1 METKK
6 IGEQFTS
13 LSDNVKE
20 YVNLKLEYYKLA
32 ATEKASQLVTS
43 LMITIVIFIL
53 VMLILFFLSFAFILW
68 WGEYIGPSY
77 VAALIVVGFY
87 LVVGVLVYLL
97 RYPLF
102 INPLVSSISNTILED
117 PDNE

>member
-6 IGEQFTS
+6 IGEQFSS

-20 YVNLKLEYYKLA
+20 YVALKLEYFRLVA
-32 ATEKASQLVTS
+32 AEKMAQFMTHFLIF
-43 LMITIVIFIL
+43 LIIFIL
-53 VMLILFFLSFAFILW
+53 VMLIIFFLSFAFILW

-77 VAALIVVGFY
+77 VGALIVVGFY
-87 LVVGVLVYLL
+87 VVVGILVYLL

-102 INPLVSSISNTILED
+102 INPLVSKMSNIILED
-117 PDNE
+117 QDDE

>member
-1 METKK
+1 METRK
-6 IGEQFTS
+6 IGDQFTS

-20 YVNLKLEYYKLA
+20 YVSLKLEYVKLTA
-32 ATEKASQLVTS
+32 AEKIAQLMTNLMVT
-43 LMITIVIFIL
+43 LIIFIL

-77 VAALIVVGFY
+77 VGALIVAGFY
-87 LVVGVLVYLL
+87 TLVGILVYLL

-102 INPLVSSISNTILED
+102 INPLVSSMSNTLLED
-117 PDNE
+117 HKDE